1 VITLNETRPLSI
13 GVFLYIREA
22 GIYRFT
28 SRLRNNGMVVFPHEK
43 DTSEIMP
50 LCYNAVTML
59 YLYRSANDNNNDNDD
74 LRIVGRSIAG

>member
-1 VITLNETRPLSI
+1 
-13 GVFLYIREA
+13 
-22 GIYRFT
+22 
-28 SRLRNNGMVVFPHEK
+28 MVVFPHEK

-59 YLYRSANDNNNDNDD
+59 YLYRSANNNNDDDD